1 VSSRVGALWNEN
13 DDDASKREWW
23 PPGLT
28 AGPTERTQARTHADP
43 AVAEGAG
50 SGKGRTDGRTDGRD
64 GGAYL
69 EELESLE
76 AEAVAGD
83 VVDVLKARRRR
94 SCRRVWFLPPSRS
107 SPQLPLGSHVLLLV
121 AVARTRT
128 GDARGECLR
137 GGEACGGGVAA
148 APRRAPAP
156 YVTLGYIPVV

>member
-1 VSSRVGALWNEN
+1 MRKW
-13 DDDASKREWW
+13 R

-50 SGKGRTDGRTDGRD
+50 SGKGRTDGRD

-76 AEAVAGD
+76 AEAVARD
-83 VVDVLKARRRR
+83 VVDVLTARRRR

-156 YVTLGYIPVV
+156 YVTLGYILVVLVGGR